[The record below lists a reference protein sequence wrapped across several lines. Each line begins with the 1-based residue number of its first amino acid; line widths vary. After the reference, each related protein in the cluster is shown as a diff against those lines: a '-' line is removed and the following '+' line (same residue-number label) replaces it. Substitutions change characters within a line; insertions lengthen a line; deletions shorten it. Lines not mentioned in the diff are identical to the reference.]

1 MCVSSAPDS
10 AADGVWTAGDCPP
23 LWVLHRGS
31 RAAWSCGWEAESS
44 GPARAPGRGF
54 AQRNHLHLF
63 SAHCRACAHLWVPPS
78 KLWHSACN
86 WWVHC
91 QPAGAGK
98 GCSGVCR
105 PVPCR
110 AVCLFPCDMRATHI
124 TPALQP
130 LPSLVNPPEVNSPA
144 PLPCLQKFPRGAVHA
159 AALSSCSPARWQ
171 PAELQPGT
179 ASGRRNA
186 ARFSLFP
193 AVCSQRVG
201 HGWPGRAEAARSP
214 ALGLGPVCSPRC
226 GLHSNPRGQW
236 EPRRSNA
243 RRLDR
248 VLWKPGCTPA
258 WPSWLKRPHGFPR
271 RGGGAPTAG

>member
-1 MCVSSAPDS
+1 MCPVPRTVQQMVSGLLEIAPHCGS
-10 AADGVWTAGDCPP
+10 CTVGAGLRGAVGGKQRALGQPGHQGEVLLRETTSTFSPHTA
-23 LWVLHRGS
+23 
-31 RAAWSCGWEAESS
+31 
-44 GPARAPGRGF
+44 
-54 AQRNHLHLF
+54 
-63 SAHCRACAHLWVPPS
+63 RACAHLWVPPS
-78 KLWHSACN
+78 KQWHSACN
-86 WWVHC
+86 WWVHY

-110 AVCLFPCDMRATHI
+110 AVCFFPCDMRTTHI

-159 AALSSCSPARWQ
+159 AALSSRSPARWQ

-179 ASGRRNA
+179 ASRRRNA

-193 AVCSQRVG
+193 AVCSRCVG
-201 HGWPGRAEAARSP
+201 RGWPGRAEAARSP